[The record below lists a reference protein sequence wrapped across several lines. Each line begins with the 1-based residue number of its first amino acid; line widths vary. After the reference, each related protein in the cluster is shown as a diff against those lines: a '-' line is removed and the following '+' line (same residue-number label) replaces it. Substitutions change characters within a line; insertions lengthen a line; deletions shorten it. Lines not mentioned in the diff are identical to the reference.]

1 MHMSKSQGGFTLL
14 ELTSVIAIVGTLS
27 AVALPRYVDMARSAR
42 VVKMELARRA
52 VSESAQM
59 YHMKWILAGS
69 PATATVLG
77 EVEMNERGYP
87 TSAGILVAAG
97 LQDNYDTRLAGVIA
111 VDPRHPDC
119 SLVYVPDTGTS
130 VVNYA
135 DGSGC

>member
-1 MHMSKSQGGFTLL
+1 MHMSKPQGGFTLL

-69 PATATVLG
+69 PATATFLG

-87 TSAGILVAAG
+87 TSEGILVAAG
-97 LQDNYDTRLAGVIA
+97 LLENYDTRLAGVIA

-119 SLVYVPDTGTS
+119 SLVYAPDTGTS

>member
-97 LQDNYDTRLAGVIA
+97 LQDKYDTRLAGVIA